1 MKERKGYRTMSK
13 NKSLAILAI
22 FSFSFLAMIIGTTS
36 PALASIGQAFPKV
49 SFSVVVLVATL
60 PALATVPFSIIGG
73 KLAGDIMTFRGLA
86 IISVILVTIGGIA
99 PYFMSSFVGI
109 LFMRMVMGA
118 GCGLG
123 SPIPVALIMNIFEGK
138 EIENLM
144 GYNSIVQNMG
154 GIVFQ
159 LLGGFLCT
167 ISWRY
172 TFLAHLLC
180 IIPLVIVI
188 FLLPEPAKFE
198 KAVGQKV
205 KMPGMVYVWSTIF
218 LVYEILLYPM
228 LTGMSSLILTSN
240 LGTAA
245 SAGVVLTMF
254 TVGGMV
260 TGAVFG
266 KVYHIATKYTI
277 VIGMLLNALGYIL
290 LIFGNSI
297 FIFTVS
303 STMVGMG
310 FGFIITSILMYVGMP
325 VPPSAQPLAISIAI
339 AFMSIGGFI
348 SSFFFASIE
357 RMLNIT
363 SMRFPFVLGAICL
376 VAYSIIQTLINL
388 KSSKTQ
394 NSQVGV

>member
-13 NKSLAILAI
+13 NKSLAIFAI

-36 PALASIGQAFPKV
+36 PALASIGQAFPQV
-49 SFSVVVLVATL
+49 DFSVVVLVATL
-60 PALATVPFSIIGG
+60 PALAMVPFSIIGG
-73 KLAGDIMTFRGLA
+73 KLAGDIMTFRALA
-86 IISVILVTIGGIA
+86 IISVILVTIGGTA

-109 LFMRMVMGA
+109 LFMRIVMGA

-123 SPIPVALIMNIFEGK
+123 SPIPAALIMNIFEGK

-144 GYNSIVQNMG
+144 GYNGIVQNIG

-159 LLGGFLCT
+159 LLGGVLCA

-180 IIPLVIVI
+180 IIPLIIVI
-188 FLLPEPAKFE
+188 FLLPEPAKVE
-198 KAVGQKV
+198 KTKDEKV
-205 KMPGMVYVWSTIF
+205 KMPGMVYVWSVIF
-218 LVYEILLYPM
+218 LVYEMLLYPM
-228 LTGMSSLILTSN
+228 LTGMSSLILASK

-254 TVGGMV
+254 TVGGMAA
-260 TGAVFG
+260 GAVFG
-266 KVYHIATKYTI
+266 RVYHIATKYTI
-277 VIGMLLNALGYIL
+277 VIGMILNAVGYIL

-297 FIFTVS
+297 FIFTVAA
-303 STMVGMG
+303 TIVGIG
-310 FGFIITSILMYVGMP
+310 FGFIMTSILMYVGMP

-348 SSFFFASIE
+348 SSFFFAFIE

-376 VAYSIIQTLINL
+376 AAYSVIQTLINL

-394 NSQVGV
+394 NPSIGV